1 MKRFLS
7 LLVVAILAG
16 VMTLGAYKIFLE
28 TEPIV
33 ITKNETTPKTNVIP
47 TAYNATNLS
56 TAPTNIDFTVAAE
69 KTVNAVVHV
78 KQYGITKTP
87 RNLMEYFRNGGSTE
101 RRIQGAGSGVIITED
116 GYIVT
121 NNHVIDGATD
131 LEVTLNNNKS
141 YKAEIIGTAPQ
152 SDIALI
158 KINTD
163 EKLSYIPFGNSN
175 TAKIGEWVL
184 AVGNPFNLTSTVT
197 AGIISAKSR
206 DLNEYDGNFQSFIQ
220 TDAAINPGNSGGALV
235 NTRGELIG
243 INTAITSQTGSYVGY
258 AFAVPS
264 NNARKIVEDILE
276 FGDVQRGILGINGD
290 NLTKQVMEKYD
301 LNETQ
306 GVVITNVGEDSGAK
320 KAGLKEGDVIKEI
333 DGLKIKKFS
342 DLTGYVNSKSPN
354 DIITVKILRENRE
367 LSVPVT
373 LTKYVIQRYNI
384 EDVGVEVANPNP
396 DYLKKFNLDHGV
408 IISKALSPR
417 MQRYNL
423 EGLIIS
429 EIDNKKVKNVLQV
442 KQIIESKYPE
452 DDITISLID
461 RNGEKREFVF
471 QN

>member
-1 MKRFLS
+1 MKRFFS

-16 VMTLGAYKIFLE
+16 VMTLGAYKMFLE
-28 TEPIV
+28 PDPVVVTRNDTAQKTSLIP
-33 ITKNETTPKTNVIP
+33 TTYTATNINNAGTNV
-47 TAYNATNLS
+47 
-56 TAPTNIDFTVAAE
+56 DFTVAAE

-78 KQYGITKTP
+78 KQYGISKTP

-141 YKAEIIGTAPQ
+141 YKAEVIGTAPQ

-158 KINTD
+158 KIDSD

-175 TAKIGEWVL
+175 SAKIGEWVL

-235 NTRGELIG
+235 NIRGELIG

-290 NLTKQVMEKYD
+290 NLTKQVMEKYNID
-301 LNETQ
+301 ETQ
-306 GVVITNVGEDSGAK
+306 GVIITNVGEDSGAM
-320 KAGLKEGDVIKEI
+320 KAGLKEGDIIKEI
-333 DGLKIKKFS
+333 DGLRIKKFA

-354 DIITVKILRENRE
+354 DIINVKIIRENEE
-367 LSVPVT
+367 LNVPVT
-373 LTKYVIQRYNI
+373 LSKYVIQRYNI

-396 DYLKKFNLDHGV
+396 EYLKKFDLDHGV
-408 IISKALSPR
+408 IISKALSPK

-429 EIDNKKVKNVLQV
+429 EIDSKKVKDVLQV

-452 DDITISLID
+452 EDITISLID